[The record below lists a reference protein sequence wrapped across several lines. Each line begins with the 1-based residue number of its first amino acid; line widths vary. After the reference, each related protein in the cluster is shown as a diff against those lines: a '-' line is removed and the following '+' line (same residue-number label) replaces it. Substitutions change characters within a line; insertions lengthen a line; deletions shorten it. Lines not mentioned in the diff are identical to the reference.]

1 MNTYTAEIND
11 SINKVTRHLT
21 TTSRSAQEAHKAIW
35 KGTFAHEEIVT
46 MISVNHRKE
55 TRKVYDH
62 HHGFM
67 E

>member
-1 MNTYTAEIND
+1 MNTYTAEIHD
-11 SINKVTRHLT
+11 PINKVSRHST
-21 TTSRSAQEAHKAIW
+21 ATSRSAQEAHKEIW
-35 KGTFAHEEIVT
+35 KGTKAHEEIIT
-46 MISVNHRKE
+46 MISTNHRRE